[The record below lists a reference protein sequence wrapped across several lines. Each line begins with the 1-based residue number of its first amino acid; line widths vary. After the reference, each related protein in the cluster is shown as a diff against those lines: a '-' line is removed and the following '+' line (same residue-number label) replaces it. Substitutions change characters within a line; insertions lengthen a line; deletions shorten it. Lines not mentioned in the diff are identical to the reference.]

1 MNPPHSF
8 SKFFGYSPSVVSL
21 LDKRSYSIR
30 GDELQQ
36 LVNPFDPA
44 LFVDQYFGSRTIHI
58 SKVGNEN
65 YIRNLFSLEDLK
77 SALAC
82 GQLTTPSGY
91 SVQANFQRGTAG
103 GDDTSFGISYEQVG
117 PLLDAGATV
126 CVTSIHL
133 VDNKLNRFARAI
145 KEQLNFYG
153 AVGINCYL
161 SPNGAG
167 FNTHYDSKNATSL
180 QIEGSKK
187 WRFASTPEID
197 FPRDSA
203 RIRDGQALHS
213 RKATIREEPWEQI
226 GKIDFASFNEV
237 TLQPGDVLCIPAGA
251 WHSAQAEGYS
261 LALNLYFEPHC
272 FFELVSKI
280 LAKSLRQ
287 YSSWRSGPP
296 ATINQQQ
303 PEEVGKY
310 FEKRLS
316 ELCHLVSS
324 LSADEP
330 ELWRLWN
337 ACIVGGEEPL
347 LSTKDD
353 GLRQEIRKSDVLCVC
368 DDVPWRFTITHDDNT
383 YKDKVCK
390 QVNLHHGNSE
400 ISTTPTG
407 AAFLQAVFN
416 ARRFRAENA
425 ISWMK
430 TQTPNPWQEVQKA
443 LELLREYRVLTV
455 ESVDDYAPKT
465 E

>member
-8 SKFFGYSPSVVSL
+8 SEFFGYYPSVVSL
-21 LDKRSYSIR
+21 LEKRPYSIH

-36 LVNPFDPA
+36 LINPLDPA
-44 LFVDQYFGSRTIHI
+44 LFVDQYFGSQTIHI

-65 YIRNLFSLEDLK
+65 YIRNLFSLKDLK
-77 SALAC
+77 SALAR
-82 GQLTTPSGY
+82 GQFTTPSGY
-91 SVQANFQRGTAG
+91 SVHANFQRGAADS
-103 GDDTSFGISYEQVG
+103 DDTSFGISYEQIG

-133 VDNKLNRFARAI
+133 VDNKLNRFARAL

-167 FNTHYDSKNATSL
+167 FNTHYDSKNTTSL

-203 RIRDGQALHS
+203 RIREGQALHS
-213 RKATIREEPWEQI
+213 RKANIKEEPWEQI
-226 GKIDFASFNEV
+226 SNIDFASFKEV
-237 TLQPGDVLCIPAGA
+237 ILRPGDVLCIPAGA

-261 LALNLYFEPHC
+261 LALNLYFESHC

-287 YSSWRSGPP
+287 HSSWRSGPP
-296 ATINQQQ
+296 ATINKQKTQ
-303 PEEVGKY
+303 EVQKY

-316 ELCHLVSS
+316 ELCHLVNS
-324 LSADEP
+324 LSANEP
-330 ELWRLWN
+330 ELWKLWN

-347 LSTKDD
+347 LPTKDD
-353 GLRQEIRKSDVLCVC
+353 GLGQEIRKLDVLCVY
-368 DDVPWRFTITHDDNT
+368 DDVPWRFTITDDINT
-383 YKDKVCK
+383 HEDRVCK
-390 QVNLHHGNSE
+390 QINLHHGNSE

-407 AAFLQAVFN
+407 AAFLRAVLD

-430 TQTPNPWQEVQKA
+430 TQTPDPWHEVQKA
-443 LELLREYRVLTV
+443 LELLRQYRVLKI
-455 ESVDDYAPKT
+455 ESVDDLPLKD